1 MPGIQLPTIPTH
13 DVASHNSEKSCYVTV
28 GANVYNVTSF
38 LPDHPGG
45 GDLILEYGG
54 KDISEIMGDEISH
67 IHSEAAYEILEEN
80 LIGFVASEATIEAV
94 AEHGR
99 PDDIVPMPPNKAGM
113 AAMKANG
120 AIGEVDQSKP
130 IFAATGLSGVEDLTK
145 ETDLKADYEVHR
157 FLDLNKPLLMQVWN
171 GGFTKEFYLQQVH
184 RPRYYSKGDS
194 APLFGN
200 FLEPLSKTAW
210 YIIPIV
216 WLPLVAY
223 GSFLAYQGLPSFF
236 QTAAY
241 WLIGLTLWTL
251 VEYGLHRGLFHVDKC
266 ASDAYHFTSSLLMLH
281 RYLPDNRVGITAHFL
296 LHGIHHYLPMDKYR
310 LVMPPTLFVALATP
324 FYKLAH
330 TVFFYDWYAAMA
342 VFCGG
347 IFGYICYDL
356 THYFL
361 HHKR

>member
-1 MPGIQLPTIPTH
+1 MPGVPLPTIPTH
-13 DVASHNSEKSCYVTV
+13 DVASHNTDKSCYVTI

-45 GDLILEYGG
+45 ADLILKYGG
-54 KDISEIMGDEISH
+54 KDVTEIMRDELSH
-67 IHSEAAYEILEEN
+67 THSDAAYEILNESI
-80 LIGFVASEATIEAV
+80 IGFVAKEAIIKAV
-94 AEHGR
+94 VEHDR
-99 PDDIVPMPPNKAGM
+99 PEDIVPLPPNEAGM
-113 AAMKANG
+113 AALEANG
-120 AIGEVDQSKP
+120 AIGDVDQRQP
-130 IFAATGLSGVEDLTK
+130 IFAATGLSSAEDLMK
-145 ETDLKADYEVHR
+145 ETDLNKDFKIHR
-157 FLDLNKPLLMQVWN
+157 FLDLNEPLLMQVWN
-171 GGFTKEFYLQQVH
+171 GGFTKDFYLEQVH
-184 RPRYYSKGDS
+184 RPRYYLKGDS

-210 YIIPIV
+210 WVIPTV
-216 WLPLVAY
+216 WLPPVAY

-241 WLIGLTLWTL
+241 WLIGLALWTL

-266 ASDAYHFTSSLLMLH
+266 AFGSSKNVNSLLMSH
-281 RYLPDNRVGITAHFL
+281 RYLPDIRVRITALLL
-296 LHGIHHYLPMDKYR
+296 LHGIHHYLPMDRYR
-310 LVMPPTLFVALATP
+310 LGLPPTLFVVLAAP

-330 TVFFYDWYAAMA
+330 TVFFYDWYAAIA

-361 HHKR
+361 HHKK

>member
-1 MPGIQLPTIPTH
+1 M
-13 DVASHNSEKSCYVTV
+13 SK
-28 GANVYNVTSF
+28 
-38 LPDHPGG
+38 
-45 GDLILEYGG
+45 
-54 KDISEIMGDEISH
+54 IMGDELSH
-67 IHSEAAYEILEEN
+67 AHSEAAYEILDQN
-80 LIGFVASEATIEAV
+80 LIGFVAKEAIIDAV
-94 AEHGR
+94 VEHNQ

-113 AAMKANG
+113 AALKANG
-120 AIGEVDQSKP
+120 AVPEVDQDRP
-130 IFAATGLSGVEDLTK
+130 IFAATGLSGMEGLTK
-145 ETDLKADYEVHR
+145 ETDLKEDFETHR

-171 GGFTKEFYLQQVH
+171 GGFTKDFYLQQVH
-184 RPRYYSKGDS
+184 RPRYYTKGDS

-210 YIIPIV
+210 YVIPLV
-216 WLPLVAY
+216 WLPCVAY

-241 WLIGLTLWTL
+241 WLIGLALWTL
-251 VEYGLHRGLFHVDKC
+251 VEYGLHRGLFHVDKY
-266 ASDAYHFTSSLLMLH
+266 ALNSSTYTSSVLILH
-281 RYLPDNRVGITAHFL
+281 RYLPDNRVGITTHFL
-296 LHGIHHYLPMDKYR
+296 LHGIHHYLPMDRYR

-330 TVFFYDWYAAMA
+330 TVFFYDWYAAVA

-361 HHKR
+361 HHKK